1 MTKSAL
7 LDRFPILSIEISKN
21 NTDCK
26 NVPEILDFL
35 KTKIEED
42 EFAKYI
48 AIFNHYE
55 HTQSIEGS
63 EIQEGMLDAQNI
75 IFCFGK
81 KLSNAKVLA
90 VRPRSI
96 GVSEYQDK
104 FIISL
109 MEAPMAPM
117 TDKMEAW
124 VKELTK

>member
-7 LDRFPILSIEISKN
+7 LDRFPILSIEITKN
-21 NTDCK
+21 NTNYK
-26 NVPEILDFL
+26 SVPEILNFF

-42 EFAKYI
+42 ELAKYI
-48 AIFNHYE
+48 ATFNHYE

-96 GVSEYQDK
+96 GISEYQDK
-104 FIISL
+104 FIVSL
-109 MEAPMAPM
+109 MEAPMVPM

-124 VKELTK
+124 VKELSK